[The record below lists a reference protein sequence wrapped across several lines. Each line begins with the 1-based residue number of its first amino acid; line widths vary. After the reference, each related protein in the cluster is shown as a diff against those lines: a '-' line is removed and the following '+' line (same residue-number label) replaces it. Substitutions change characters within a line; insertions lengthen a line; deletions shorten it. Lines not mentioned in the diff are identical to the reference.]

1 MEGTALTESAAA
13 EEIRE
18 FTIDGP
24 EEELEDLRRRIKATR
39 WPDREV
45 DPSQGVQLETIQA
58 LADYWATDYDWRS
71 FEERFAALPQ
81 FVTEIDGVDIHFI
94 HVRSEHEDALP
105 MIVTHGW
112 PGSID
117 RAAQDHRAAH
127 QPDGARRER
136 GGRVPPGD
144 PVAAG
149 PRLLG
154 QADRARLGPDPHRDG
169 LGRARWSGSAT
180 TATSPRVAT
189 GATPSPSSW
198 RCLKPAG
205 LLGIHTNMPATLPPE
220 ISAGLQSGG
229 PAPERLS
236 ADEQQA

>member
-18 FTIDGP
+18 LTIDGP

-71 FEERFAALPQ
+71 FEERFAALPH

-94 HVRSEHEDALP
+94 HARSEHEDALP

-112 PGSID
+112 PGSTVEQLKIID
-117 RAAQDHRAAH
+117 
-127 QPDGARRER
+127 PLTKPTENGVER

-144 PVAAG
+144 SLIAG
-149 PRLLG
+149 AWLLG
-154 QADRARLGPDPHRDG
+154 QPNGARLGPHSHREG
-169 LGRARWSGSAT
+169 LGRLDRAAR
-180 TATSPRVAT
+180 
-189 GATPSPSSW
+189 
-198 RCLKPAG
+198 
-205 LLGIHTNMPATLPPE
+205 I
-220 ISAGLQSGG
+220 
-229 PAPERLS
+229 
-236 ADEQQA
+236 